1 MVDDLVYVTETVGEK
16 DEVVKCLKR
25 ANGEKVWEANWTG
38 SMKVPFF
45 ASGNGSW
52 IRSTPAVANGK
63 IFVGGIRDILVCL
76 DAATGKELWR
86 RDFPAEMN
94 SPAPQFGCVCSPL
107 TDGDYVYMQAGG
119 AMHKLKQSTGQ
130 TVWQSAQ
137 DGPGRNSS
145 VFSSP
150 AIETIHGIRQLL
162 VQGREEL
169 MGIDLDS
176 GSVLWKTPIPAFR
189 GMSILTPTV
198 FNDQFFISN
207 YQFPS
212 MMLSVG
218 KSGSNWSISEKWKLK
233 SRGYMT
239 TPVVI
244 DGFAYTFL
252 QNKRFACIDLNTG
265 EQKWISNKFAKYASL
280 IANGKDILALTS
292 DGELVLM
299 KANPTRFEQIDRRSV
314 GNNAW
319 AHLAVSG
326 KEVFVRNIDALIA
339 LKWK

>member
-1 MVDDLVYVTETVGEK
+1 
-16 DEVVKCLKR
+16 
-25 ANGEKVWEANWTG
+25 
-38 SMKVPFF
+38 MKVLFI
-45 ASGNGSW
+45 ASANGSW
-52 IRSTPAVANGK
+52 IRSTPALSNGK
-63 IFVGGIRDILVCL
+63 LFVGGIRDVLVCL
-76 DAATGKELWR
+76 DATSGKELWR

-107 TDGDYVYMQAGG
+107 TDGEHVYMQAGG
-119 AMHKLKQSTGQ
+119 AMHKMLQSTGQ
-130 TVWQSAQ
+130 TVWQSAK
-137 DGPGRNSS
+137 DGLGKNSS

-150 AIETIHGIRQLL
+150 AIETIDGVRQLL
-162 VQGREEL
+162 VQGRSAL

-176 GSVLWKTPIPAFR
+176 GSMLWRTPIPAFR

-198 FNDQFFISN
+198 FNDQVFISN

-212 MMLSVG
+212 MMLSIKKNG
-218 KSGSNWSISEKWKLK
+218 NNWSISEKWKMK

-244 DGFAYTFL
+244 NGFAYTFL
-252 QNKRFACIDLNTG
+252 QNQRFACIDLNTG
-265 EQKWISNKFAKYASL
+265 EQKWISNKFGKYASL
-280 IANGKDILALTS
+280 IANGKEILALTS
-292 DGELVLM
+292 DGELILL
-299 KANPTRFEQIDRRSV
+299 KANSERFEQIDRRPI

-326 KEVFVRNIDALIA
+326 EDVFVRNIDGLIA